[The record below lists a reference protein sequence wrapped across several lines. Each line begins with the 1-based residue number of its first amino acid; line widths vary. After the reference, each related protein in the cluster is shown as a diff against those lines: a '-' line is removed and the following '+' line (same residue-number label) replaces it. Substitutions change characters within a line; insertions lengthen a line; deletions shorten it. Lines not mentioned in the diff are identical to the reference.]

1 MAPSSVGWSEIW
13 RVLAY
18 TVAIALA
25 FVVLGR
31 LENGAM
37 SLFDLGNRMA
47 RTEFGSTSGDAALAR
62 EAERIALVSRAALAQ
77 TPGRRGVAFRL
88 GYELGYASTFVGSFA
103 NSDQAVRVKA
113 RVIGARH
120 VAIAQAQAAAL
131 GIAGVDLLPA
141 PTLSAYVALNDR
153 FEADENGVGAQV
165 EARASPS
172 HRQLY
177 LLGALV
183 GGEAADVESSGGK
196 MSQPPGPQIRRH
208 ATLAGVD
215 RALWLPL
222 ALTPRDTAPEQ
233 VLGQYRGA
241 LNALAADLA
250 ARDAAGAASAP
261 SR

>member
-1 MAPSSVGWSEIW
+1 MAASPVGWSEIW

-18 TVAIALA
+18 TAALALA

-31 LENGAM
+31 LESGALT
-37 SLFDLGNRMA
+37 LFELDNRLA
-47 RTEFGSTSGDAALAR
+47 RREFGSSSGDAALAR
-62 EAERIALVSRAALAQ
+62 EAERIALVSRDELARS
-77 TPGRRGVAFRL
+77 PGRRGIAFRL
-88 GYELGYASTFVGSFA
+88 GYEIGYASTFVGSFA
-103 NSDQAVRVKA
+103 NSNPAVRAKA
-113 RVIGARH
+113 RVIGEHH
-120 VAIAQAQAAAL
+120 VAIARTQAAAF

-141 PTLSAYVALNDR
+141 PTLSNYVALNAR

-165 EARASPS
+165 EARASPL

-183 GGEAADVESSGGK
+183 GGEAAGVESSDGK

-222 ALTPRDTAPEQ
+222 ALTVRGKAPAQ
-233 VLGQYRGA
+233 VVGDYRAA

-250 ARDAAGAASAP
+250 ARDAATEGATAP
-261 SR
+261 R

>member
-1 MAPSSVGWSEIW
+1 MAPGSVGWSETW

-31 LENGAM
+31 LESGAM
-37 SLFDLGNRMA
+37 TMFDLDNRMA
-47 RTEFGSTSGDAALAR
+47 RGEVEAPSADAALAR
-62 EAERIALVSRAALAQ
+62 EAERIALASRDALAR
-77 TPGRRGVAFRL
+77 TPGRRAIAFRL

-103 NSDQAVRVKA
+103 NSDATVQAKA
-113 RVIGARH
+113 RVIGDRH
-120 VAIAQAQAAAL
+120 VAIAQVNAAAF
-131 GIAGVDLLPA
+131 GIARVDMLPA
-141 PTLSAYVALNDR
+141 ANLSAYVALNDR
-153 FEADENGVGAQV
+153 FEADENGIGAQI
-165 EARASPS
+165 EARASPL

-177 LLGALV
+177 VLGTLV

-222 ALTPRDTAPEQ
+222 ALAPRDTPPEQ
-233 VLGQYRGA
+233 VLGNYRGA
-241 LNALAADLA
+241 LEVLAADLA
-250 ARDAAGAASAP
+250 ARDAASEAP
-261 SR
+261 R

>member
-1 MAPSSVGWSEIW
+1 MAASPVGWSEIW

-18 TVAIALA
+18 TAALALA

-31 LENGAM
+31 LESGALT
-37 SLFDLGNRMA
+37 LFDLDNRMA
-47 RTEFGSTSGDAALAR
+47 RSEFGSSSGDAMLAR
-62 EAERIALVSRAALAQ
+62 EAQRIALVSRDELARS
-77 TPGRRGVAFRL
+77 PGRRGIAFRL

-103 NSDQAVRVKA
+103 NSDPAVQAKS

-120 VAIAQAQAAAL
+120 LAIARTQAAAF
-131 GIAGVDLLPA
+131 GISGVDLSPA
-141 PTLSAYVALNDR
+141 PTLSDYVALNER

-165 EARASPS
+165 EARASPL

-177 LLGALV
+177 LFGAFV
-183 GGEAADVESSGGK
+183 GGEAADVESSGGR

-222 ALTPRDTAPEQ
+222 ALTPRGEAPAQ
-233 VLGQYRGA
+233 VVSDYRAA

-250 ARDAAGAASAP
+250 ARDAATDGATAP
-261 SR
+261 R